1 MSRFIHAVRSSE
13 NPRFYLPGELDASM
27 YGRRVRIVGGA
38 LDGYEGSLL
47 SLRGTRV
54 RRLLVEIPNLLA
66 AAIEVS
72 PEYVQLL

>member
-1 MSRFIHAVRSSE
+1 
-13 NPRFYLPGELDASM
+13 M

-38 LDGYEGSLL
+38 LDGYEGRLL

-54 RRLLVEIPNLLA
+54 RRLLVEIPNLLTA
-66 AAIEVS
+66 AVEVS

>member
-1 MSRFIHAVRSSE
+1 MAAAASVKSARTFPTSCSSIA
-13 NPRFYLPGELDASM
+13 DASM